1 MKEIIIETLYRIIK
15 VPYQFL
21 FKSTKAW
28 NVSIQDF
35 LKLPQDSLGFH
46 YGCFLLK
53 YNFNIQAS
61 LEEHDVYHVL
71 TNTGISVK
79 DEIDMQ
85 FYLLGNGKKSPFVF
99 IVIATGILFYP
110 FEYKS
115 FANSYKKGKKAHQ
128 FYDLEFYKMLS
139 IPLQHIQQT
148 FNIQYYEQ
156 TN

>member
-1 MKEIIIETLYRIIK
+1 MKEIAIETLYRIIK
-15 VPYQFL
+15 VPYQYL
-21 FKSTKAW
+21 FKQTKAW
-28 NVSIQDF
+28 NITIQDF

-61 LEEHDVYHVL
+61 LEEHDVYHVI

-99 IVIATGILFYP
+99 IVIGTGILFYP
-110 FEYKS
+110 FEYQS
-115 FANSYKKGKKAHQ
+115 FYKNFKRGREAHQ
-128 FYDLEFYKMLS
+128 FYDLDFFKMLS
-139 IPLQHIQQT
+139 VPLSTIQET
-148 FNIQYYEQ
+148 FNIR
-156 TN
+156 

>member
-15 VPYQFL
+15 VPYQYL
-21 FKSTKAW
+21 FKQTKAW
-28 NVSIQDF
+28 DITIQDF

-61 LEEHDVYHVL
+61 LEEHDVYHVI

-99 IVIATGILFYP
+99 IVIGTGILFYP
-110 FEYKS
+110 FEYQS
-115 FANSYKKGKKAHQ
+115 FYKNFKRGREAHQ
-128 FYDLEFYKMLS
+128 FYDLDFFKMLS
-139 IPLQHIQQT
+139 VPLSTIQQT
-148 FNIQYYEQ
+148 FNIQ
-156 TN
+156 

>member
-1 MKEIIIETLYRIIK
+1 MKEIAIETLYRIIK
-15 VPYQFL
+15 VPYQYL
-21 FKSTKAW
+21 FKQTKAW
-28 NVSIQDF
+28 DITIHDF

-61 LEEHDVYHVL
+61 LEEHDVYHVI

-99 IVIATGILFYP
+99 IVIGTGILFYP
-110 FEYKS
+110 FEYQS
-115 FANSYKKGKKAHQ
+115 FYKNFKRGREAHQ
-128 FYDLEFYKMLS
+128 FYDLDFFKMLS
-139 IPLQHIQQT
+139 VPLSTIQQT
-148 FNIQYYEQ
+148 FNIQ
-156 TN
+156 

>member
-21 FKSTKAW
+21 FKQTKAW
-28 NVSIQDF
+28 DISMQDF
-35 LKLPQDSLGFH
+35 LKLPQESLGFQ

-53 YNFNIQAS
+53 YNFNIQAT
-61 LEEHDVYHVL
+61 LEEHDVFHVL

-85 FYLLGNGKKSPFVF
+85 FILLGNGKRSPFVF

-110 FEYKS
+110 FEYKN
-115 FANSYKKGKKAHQ
+115 FYEKYKQGKKAHR
-128 FYDLEFYKMLS
+128 FYDLDFYKMLT
-139 IPLQHIQQT
+139 IPLSTIQQT
-148 FNIQYYEQ
+148 FNLNQNE
-156 TN
+156 

>member
-15 VPYQFL
+15 VPYQFF
-21 FKSTKAW
+21 FKQTKAW
-28 NVSIQDF
+28 DISFQDF

-53 YNFNIQAS
+53 YNFNIQAT
-61 LEEHDVYHVL
+61 LEEHDVFHVL

-85 FYLLGNGKKSPFVF
+85 FILLGNGKRSPFVF
-99 IVIATGILFYP
+99 IVIGTGILFYP

-115 FANSYKKGKKAHQ
+115 FYNNYKRGKKAHQ
-128 FYDLEFYKMLS
+128 FYDLDFFKMLS
-139 IPLQHIQQT
+139 MPLSTIQQT
-148 FNIQYYEQ
+148 FNIQ
-156 TN
+156 

>member
-21 FKSTKAW
+21 FKQTKAW
-28 NVSIQDF
+28 DISIQDF

-61 LEEHDVYHVL
+61 LEEHDVYHVI

-99 IVIATGILFYP
+99 IVIGTGILFYP
-110 FEYKS
+110 FEYQS
-115 FANSYKKGKKAHQ
+115 FYKNFKRGGEAHQ
-128 FYDLEFYKMLS
+128 FYDLDFFKMLS
-139 IPLQHIQQT
+139 VPLSTIQQT
-148 FNIQYYEQ
+148 FNIQ
-156 TN
+156 

>member
-21 FKSTKAW
+21 FKQTKAW
-28 NVSIQDF
+28 DITIQDF

-61 LEEHDVYHVL
+61 LEEHDVYHVI

-85 FYLLGNGKKSPFVF
+85 FYLLGNGKKSTFVF
-99 IVIATGILFYP
+99 IVIGTGILFYP
-110 FEYKS
+110 FEYQS
-115 FANSYKKGKKAHQ
+115 FYKNFKRGREAHQ
-128 FYDLEFYKMLS
+128 FYDLDFFKMLS
-139 IPLQHIQQT
+139 VPLSTIQQT
-148 FNIQYYEQ
+148 FNIQ
-156 TN
+156 

>member
-1 MKEIIIETLYRIIK
+1 MKEIAIETLYRIIK
-15 VPYQFL
+15 VPYQYL
-21 FKSTKAW
+21 FKQTKAW
-28 NVSIQDF
+28 NITIQDF

-61 LEEHDVYHVL
+61 LEEHDVYHVI

-99 IVIATGILFYP
+99 IVIGTGILFYP
-110 FEYKS
+110 FEYQS
-115 FANSYKKGKKAHQ
+115 FYKNFKRGREAHQ
-128 FYDLEFYKMLS
+128 FYDLDFFKMLS
-139 IPLQHIQQT
+139 VPLSTIQQT
-148 FNIQYYEQ
+148 FNIQ
-156 TN
+156 

>member
-1 MKEIIIETLYRIIK
+1 MKEIIIETLYRILK

-21 FKSTKAW
+21 FKQTKAW
-28 NVSIQDF
+28 DISIQDF

-61 LEEHDVYHVL
+61 LEEHDVYHVI

-99 IVIATGILFYP
+99 IVIGTGILFYP
-110 FEYKS
+110 FEYQS
-115 FANSYKKGKKAHQ
+115 FYKNFKRGREAHQ
-128 FYDLEFYKMLS
+128 FYDLDFFKMLS
-139 IPLQHIQQT
+139 VPLSTIQQT
-148 FNIQYYEQ
+148 FNIQ
-156 TN
+156 

>member
-15 VPYQFL
+15 VPYQYL
-21 FKSTKAW
+21 FKQTKAW
-28 NVSIQDF
+28 DITIHDF

-61 LEEHDVYHVL
+61 LEEHDVYHVI
-71 TNTGISVK
+71 TNTGITVK

-99 IVIATGILFYP
+99 IVIGTGILFYP
-110 FEYKS
+110 FEYQS
-115 FANSYKKGKKAHQ
+115 FYKNFKRGREAHQ
-128 FYDLEFYKMLS
+128 FYDLDFFKMLS
-139 IPLQHIQQT
+139 VPLSTIQQT
-148 FNIQYYEQ
+148 FNIQ
-156 TN
+156 

>member
-21 FKSTKAW
+21 FKKTNTW
-28 NVSIQDF
+28 DITIQDF
-35 LKLPQDSLGFH
+35 LKLPQESLGFH

-53 YNFNIQAS
+53 YNFKIQAS
-61 LEEHDVYHVL
+61 LEEHDAFHVL

-85 FYLLGNGKKSPFVF
+85 FILLGNGKRSPFVF
-99 IVIATGILFYP
+99 IVIGTGLLFYP
-110 FEYKS
+110 FEYKR
-115 FANSYKKGKKAHQ
+115 FMKNYKKGKKAHQ

-139 IPLQHIQQT
+139 IPLSTIQQT
-148 FNIQYYEQ
+148 FNIK
-156 TN
+156 

>member
-21 FKSTKAW
+21 FKQTKAW
-28 NVSIQDF
+28 DITIQDF

-61 LEEHDVYHVL
+61 LEEHDVYHVI
-71 TNTGISVK
+71 TNTGISVQ

-99 IVIATGILFYP
+99 IVIGTGILFYP
-110 FEYKS
+110 FEYQS
-115 FANSYKKGKKAHQ
+115 FYKNFKRGREAHQ
-128 FYDLEFYKMLS
+128 FYDLDFFKMLS
-139 IPLQHIQQT
+139 VPLSTIQQT
-148 FNIQYYEQ
+148 FNIQ
-156 TN
+156 

>member
-1 MKEIIIETLYRIIK
+1 MKEIAIETLYRIIK

-21 FKSTKAW
+21 FKQTKAW
-28 NVSIQDF
+28 DITIQDF

-61 LEEHDVYHVL
+61 LEEHDVYHVI

-99 IVIATGILFYP
+99 IVIGTGILFYP
-110 FEYKS
+110 FEYQS
-115 FANSYKKGKKAHQ
+115 FYKNYKRGRKAHQ
-128 FYDLEFYKMLS
+128 FYDLDFFKMLS
-139 IPLQHIQQT
+139 VPLSTIQET
-148 FNIQYYEQ
+148 FNIR
-156 TN
+156 